1 MRLREWRGRG
11 GGGMYFRDV
20 AIIVKTLMKNSSW
33 VVEISVAVACHR
45 SLQDFCH
52 EDDPTKRKLLSL

>member
-1 MRLREWRGRG
+1 MRLREWRGR

-52 EDDPTKRKLLSL
+52 KDDPTK